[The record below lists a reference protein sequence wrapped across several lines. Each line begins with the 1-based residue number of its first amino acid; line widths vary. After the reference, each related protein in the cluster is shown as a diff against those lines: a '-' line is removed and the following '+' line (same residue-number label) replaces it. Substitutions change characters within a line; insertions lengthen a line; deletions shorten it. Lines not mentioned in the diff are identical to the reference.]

1 MTLGTTKHRQWAAAG
16 LALLVLAGAGCGGR
30 ASASGGDDGAI
41 TVELDLRYS
50 RFDPASITVRSGT
63 LVRFVIRNRDPIRHE
78 VIIGP
83 PDVQA
88 RHENGAEGTHPPVPG
103 EVTVEPGAVAETT
116 YHFHTV
122 GDTEIACH
130 LPGHYLYGMR
140 GVVHVLAA

>member
-1 MTLGTTKHRQWAAAG
+1 MRRRVASNRRRAAAAG
-16 LALLVLAGAGCGGR
+16 LALVLVAAGCGGR
-30 ASASGGDDGAI
+30 ASAAGGDDREI

-50 RFDPASITVRSGT
+50 RFEPASVTVRSGT

-88 RHENGAEGTHPPVPG
+88 GHEQGTEAAHPPVPG

-116 YHFHTV
+116 YHFHAV
-122 GDTEIACH
+122 GDTEIACQ
-130 LPGHYLYGMR
+130 LPGHYRYGMR
-140 GVVHVLAA
+140 GIVHVLAA